1 MGSHL
6 QPPGTRTTPPTRD
19 NTVSACHSGGAF
31 SLAARPRTVFMCVL
45 PSVPFPLTKS
55 LVPRST
61 CSYMRLCP
69 TPILF
74 RFTQKPSVQWSSFH
88 PCYRPLRFVSGIIP
102 DYRKSFSS
110 TSSNKMLSS
119 VENLYS
125 ASVATPKN
133 PSGSPEDIDT
143 KNHHLKNGFTNP
155 WPRYICS
162 FLLSDHMLLLL
173 LLLFRFTSAPPSP
186 PPPQQMW
193 GSLKSSRSDLTPI
206 DSV

>member
-6 QPPGTRTTPPTRD
+6 QPPRTRTTPPARD
-19 NTVSACHSGGAF
+19 NTVSACHSGAF
-31 SLAARPRTVFMCVL
+31 PPARPRTVLMCVL
-45 PSVPFPLTKS
+45 PSVPFPLAKS

-69 TPILF
+69 IPILF
-74 RFTQKPSVQWSSFH
+74 RSSQKSSVQRSSSH
-88 PCYRPLRFVSGIIP
+88 PCYQPLRFVSGIIP
-102 DYRKSFSS
+102 GYRKSFSS

-119 VENLYS
+119 VGLVANLYS

-133 PSGSPEDIDT
+133 PSRSPEDIDT

-162 FLLSDHMLLLL
+162 FLLSDHMLSLL
-173 LLLFRFTSAPPSP
+173 LLLFRFTSAQLCSPPSMCEKFEIEP
-186 PPPQQMW
+186 F
-193 GSLKSSRSDLTPI
+193 
-206 DSV
+206 

>member
-1 MGSHL
+1 
-6 QPPGTRTTPPTRD
+6 
-19 NTVSACHSGGAF
+19 
-31 SLAARPRTVFMCVL
+31 MCVS
-45 PSVPFPLTKS
+45 PSVPFPLAKS

-69 TPILF
+69 IPILF
-74 RFTQKPSVQWSSFH
+74 RSSQKSSVQWSCSH

-102 DYRKSFSS
+102 GHRKSFSS
-110 TSSNKMLSS
+110 TSSNKMPNS
-119 VENLYS
+119 VGLVANLYS

-173 LLLFRFTSAPPSP
+173 LSLLFRFTSALL
-186 PPPQQMW
+186 PPQHVW
-193 GSLKSSRSDLTPI
+193 GGLKSSRSDLIPT
-206 DSV
+206 DRV